1 MSQIDENTWSVYLV
15 RMKSGALYCG
25 VSNNVVRRFAQHQ
38 AGTGAKALRG
48 KGPLELVWQYDNL
61 NKSESMQW
69 EFKIKRFSKSK
80 KEKLI
85 SGEIGLLE

>member
-80 KEKLI
+80 KEKLV

>member
-1 MSQIDENTWSVYLV
+1 
-15 RMKSGALYCG
+15 MKSGALYCG